1 MRGLTDRVIVVAG
14 AATGIGAA
22 TARRLGEEGAKVV
35 VADFNL
41 TGAEETAQSIEAAGN
56 TAIALQYD
64 QGDESSISKLIAATV
79 EHFGGLYGLHANA
92 VEGRKEITARDV
104 EVIDMDV
111 AVWERSLLVNLI
123 GYATLIREALPHMLA
138 ARGGAIVCT
147 SSDGSSFPMPN
158 RPAYSVSKAGVNA
171 LIRHVA
177 VRWGKEGI
185 RANAVSPGTILTEA
199 IKRNT
204 TKELLE
210 EWGTARP
217 SPRAGEPADVAAMV
231 AFLLS
236 DDSEFVNG
244 QVWGVDGGFHMR
256 D

>member
-1 MRGLTDRVIVVAG
+1 MRGLHDRVVVVAG
-14 AATGIGAA
+14 AARGIGAA

-35 VADFNL
+35 VADFDL
-41 TGAEETAQSIEAAGN
+41 GGAQDTARSIEAAGD

-64 QGDESSISKLIAATV
+64 QGDESSISKLIAATM
-79 EHFGGLYGLHANA
+79 EHFGSLHGLHANA
-92 VEGRKEITARDV
+92 VEGRKEITSRDV
-104 EVIDMDV
+104 EVSDMDV
-111 AVWERSLLVNLI
+111 TVWERSLLVNLI

-138 ARGGAIVCT
+138 AGGGAIVCT
-147 SSDGSSFPMPN
+147 SSDGSSYPMPD

-171 LIRHVA
+171 LVRHVA

-185 RANAVSPGTILTEA
+185 RANAVSPGTILTEVV
-199 IKRNT
+199 KRNT
-204 TKELLE
+204 SKELLD
-210 EWGTARP
+210 EWGAQCR
-217 SPRAGEPADVAAMV
+217 SPRFGEPTDVAGMV